1 MITFIRKED
10 LHTDDFLI
18 ERDKVRVKKELK
30 KYNLT
35 YENAQR
41 FTDHIGRTTDAT
53 NRLYLQVLDGMGK
66 IHIDGKMVTPTTNG
80 VIARLPSD
88 APVPL
93 SLIEAGVYV
102 GEAFGSIWVN
112 PRDRVVY
119 ASGIPVGKRIVV
131 DLVGFFA

>member
-1 MITFIRKED
+1 MITVIRKED

-53 NRLYLQVLDGMGK
+53 NRL
-66 IHIDGKMVTPTTNG
+66 
-80 VIARLPSD
+80 
-88 APVPL
+88 
-93 SLIEAGVYV
+93 
-102 GEAFGSIWVN
+102 
-112 PRDRVVY
+112 
-119 ASGIPVGKRIVV
+119 
-131 DLVGFFA
+131 

>member
-1 MITFIRKED
+1 MKIIRPED

-18 ERDKVRVKKELK
+18 ERNKIRVKKELK

-35 YENAQR
+35 YENASR
-41 FTDHIGRTTDAT
+41 FTDHIGRTSDAT

-66 IHIDGKMVTPTTNG
+66 IHIDGKLLTTTSNG
-80 VIARLPSD
+80 VIARLPAD

-93 SLIEAGVYV
+93 SLIETAVYV
-102 GEAFGSIWVN
+102 GEAFGSVWVN
-112 PRDRVVY
+112 AGTREVY
-119 ASGIPVGKRIVV
+119 TNGLPVGKRIVV

>member
-1 MITFIRKED
+1 MNIIRPED

-18 ERDKVRVKKELK
+18 ERNKVRVKKELK

-35 YENAQR
+35 YENATR

-66 IHIDGKMVTPTTNG
+66 IHIDGRLVTATSNG
-80 VIARLPSD
+80 VIARLPKD

-93 SLIEAGVYV
+93 SLIEIGMYV
-102 GEAFGSIWVN
+102 GEAFGSVWVN
-112 PRDRVVY
+112 AGTREVY
-119 ASGIPVGKRIVV
+119 TSGLPVGKRIVV

>member
-1 MITFIRKED
+1 MKIIRPED

-18 ERDKVRVKKELK
+18 ERNKVRVKKELK
-30 KYNLT
+30 NYNLT
-35 YENAQR
+35 YENATR

-66 IHIDGKMVTPTTNG
+66 IHIDGRLVTATSNG
-80 VIARLPSD
+80 VIARLPKD

-93 SLIEAGVYV
+93 SLIEMGMYV
-102 GEAFGSIWVN
+102 GEAFGSVWVN
-112 PRDRVVY
+112 AGTREVY
-119 ASGIPVGKRIVV
+119 TSGLPVGKRIVV